1 MPSCSMKN
9 GKRRWRGAVMVAGV
23 SRKKWFEDDSKASER
38 AAAAWEME
46 TKEQLEKEQAEAAK
60 AAEQMIRL
68 DSWTTLRFS
77 TEALMCSKTRDSEK
91 THDEKKS
98 VFKRFVKAAGPD
110 VLLESVDVDFAETYL
125 DTQAEERSGNAANKD
140 RKNLSWA
147 WDWAKKRFRKQGF
160 PQGDN
165 PFRMVDPYPENRQ
178 PRYVPAEE
186 DFDKVLALVDGQD
199 RALLLAALHLAA
211 RRGELF
217 RLRWTD
223 VDFTGNRV
231 RLRTRK
237 TRTGSW
243 RDDWLPMTMELR
255 EALRSRW
262 QDRKEPGGHVFL
274 VEGEHLGHGFEN
286 QHVGKPFKSRQ
297 HWLGKLCDKA
307 KVEPFGF
314 HAIRHLAAIMLYHAG
329 YSVATIQAMLRHE
342 NAGTTEIY
350 LKCLGL
356 DPGKLRDAVEDV
368 FSRKGAGKVIEFKPT
383 HDPKK
388 NAPEAGTS
396 EAF

>member
-9 GKRRWRGAVMVAGV
+9 GKLRWRGAVMVGGV
-23 SRKKWFEDDSKASER
+23 SRKKWLEDDSKASER
-38 AAAAWEME
+38 AANSWEE
-46 TKEQLEKEQAEAAK
+46 ATKAELEKEQAEAAK
-60 AAEQMIRL
+60 AEEQTTRL

-77 TEALMCSKTRDSEK
+77 TEALSCSKTRDSGK
-91 THDEKKS
+91 THSEKKY
-98 VFKRFVKAAGPD
+98 VFKRFVNSVGPD
-110 VLLESVDVDFAETYL
+110 VPLAAVDIDAAETYL
-125 DTQAEERSGNAANKD
+125 DSQAEDRSGNSANKD
-140 RKNLSWA
+140 RKNLAWA

-165 PFRMVDPYPENRQ
+165 PFRAVDPYPEDRKD
-178 PRYVPAEE
+178 RYVPEE
-186 DFDKVLALVDGQD
+186 GDFNAVLALVSGQD

-217 RLRWTD
+217 RLKWTD

-231 RLRTRK
+231 RLRTKK

-243 RDDWLPMTMELR
+243 REDWLPMTLELR
-255 EALRSRW
+255 DALRARW
-262 QDRKEPGGHVFL
+262 QGRAGPGGHVFL
-274 VEGEHLGHGFEN
+274 VEGDSQFEN
-286 QHVGKPFKSRQ
+286 QHIGKPFVSRQ
-297 HWLGKLCDKA
+297 HWLGKLCVKA
-307 KVEPFGF
+307 GVEPFGF

-350 LKCLGL
+350 LKRLGL
-356 DPGKLRDAVEDV
+356 DPGKLRDAIEDV
-368 FSRKGAGKVIEFKPT
+368 FSKRGQGKVIEFKS
-383 HDPKK
+383 KK
-388 NAPEAGTS
+388 NAPEAATS

>member
-38 AAAAWEME
+38 AAAAWEMD

-60 AAEQMIRL
+60 AAEQMIRS
-68 DSWTTLRFS
+68 DSWTALRLA
-77 TEALMCSKTRDSEK
+77 TEAGMCSKTRDSEK
-91 THDEKKS
+91 TYTEKHS
-98 VFKRFVKAAGPD
+98 VLKRFVVAVGPD
-110 VLLESVDVDFAETYL
+110 TSLEGIDVDAAETYL
-125 DTQAEERSGNAANKD
+125 DTQAETRSGNAANKD

-160 PQGDN
+160 PLGDN
-165 PFRMVDPYPENRQ
+165 PFRMVETYPEDRQ

-199 RALLLAALHLAA
+199 RALLLASLHLAA

-217 RLRWTD
+217 RLKWTD

-243 RDDWLPMTMELR
+243 REDWLPMTEELR
-255 EALRSRW
+255 CALRDRW
-262 QDRKEPGGHVFL
+262 EVRAEPGGHVFL
-274 VEGEHLGHGFEN
+274 VEGEHDGFGFEN
-286 QHVGKPFKSRQ
+286 QHVGKPFRSRQ
-297 HWLGKLCDKA
+297 HWLKKLCDKA
-307 KVEPFGF
+307 GVQPFGF
-314 HAIRHLAAIMLYHAG
+314 HAIRHLAAVMLYQAG

-350 LKCLGL
+350 LKRLGL
-356 DPGKLRDAVEDV
+356 DPGKLRDAIEVV
-368 FSRKGAGKVIEFKPT
+368 FSKKGSGKVIEFKP
-383 HDPKK
+383 KK
-388 NAPEAGTS
+388 NAPETAIS